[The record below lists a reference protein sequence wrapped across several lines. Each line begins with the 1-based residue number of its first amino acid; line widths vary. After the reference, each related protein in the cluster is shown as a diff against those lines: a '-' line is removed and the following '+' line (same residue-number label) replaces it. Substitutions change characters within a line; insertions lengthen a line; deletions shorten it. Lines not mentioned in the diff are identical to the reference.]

1 MSRSTPEEKAAIEMA
16 QALLGSMAQQPP
28 DLPPPVQATPPP
40 PAAAQQAQPAAQVP
54 RDNVDE
60 IKDDPPPSATSEQK
74 AQSTDAVPPRHRLL
88 QRLLRALPIASPAQL
103 TAMINV
109 FDPNR
114 DALLAPPPPATA
126 PPQNPG
132 TATTQPQ
139 SYPGGLPHTAQQTP
153 DPLHHLLAQPSLKR
167 LGLTPIITNY
177 TDICISNMPTQ
188 TTSDQDIFTIRHGN
202 PGYTICL
209 AYADLC
215 SGNTAYS
222 TDWIRSSSRYTRSPQ
237 LDC

>member
-1 MSRSTPEEKAAIEMA
+1 MSRSAPEEKAAIEMA

-74 AQSTDAVPPRHRLL
+74 AQSTDAAPPRHRLL

-103 TAMINV
+103 AAMITV

-114 DALLAPPPPATA
+114 EALLAPPPP
-126 PPQNPG
+126 PPPPLPKILELR
-132 TATTQPQ
+132 QPN
-139 SYPGGLPHTAQQTP
+139 L
-153 DPLHHLLAQPSLKR
+153 
-167 LGLTPIITNY
+167 N
-177 TDICISNMPTQ
+177 PTQ
-188 TTSDQDIFTIRHGN
+188 EGCHIPLSRHRTLSTTYLPNRHLKG
-202 PGYTICL
+202 
-209 AYADLC
+209 
-215 SGNTAYS
+215 
-222 TDWIRSSSRYTRSPQ
+222 
-237 LDC
+237 

>member
-1 MSRSTPEEKAAIEMA
+1 MPRSTPEEKAAIEMA

-114 DALLAPPPPATA
+114 DVLLAPPP
-126 PPQNPG
+126 
-132 TATTQPQ
+132 ATTPRHRPFPK
-139 SYPGGLPHTAQQTP
+139 SWNCDYPTSILPRRAATYRSADIGP
-153 DPLHHLLAQPSLKR
+153 SPPL
-167 LGLTPIITNY
+167 T
-177 TDICISNMPTQ
+177 CPTV
-188 TTSDQDIFTIRHGN
+188 T
-202 PGYTICL
+202 
-209 AYADLC
+209 
-215 SGNTAYS
+215 
-222 TDWIRSSSRYTRSPQ
+222 
-237 LDC
+237 

>member
-1 MSRSTPEEKAAIEMA
+1 MSRSAPEEKAAIEMA

-74 AQSTDAVPPRHRLL
+74 AHSTDAAPPRHRLL

-103 TAMINV
+103 AAMITV

-114 DALLAPPPPATA
+114 DALLAPPPPPPRVRRFPKSWNCDNPTSILPRRAATYHSA
-126 PPQNPG
+126 DIGPSPP
-132 TATTQPQ
+132 
-139 SYPGGLPHTAQQTP
+139 
-153 DPLHHLLAQPSLKR
+153 
-167 LGLTPIITNY
+167 LT
-177 TDICISNMPTQ
+177 CPTV
-188 TTSDQDIFTIRHGN
+188 T
-202 PGYTICL
+202 
-209 AYADLC
+209 
-215 SGNTAYS
+215 
-222 TDWIRSSSRYTRSPQ
+222 
-237 LDC
+237 

>member
-1 MSRSTPEEKAAIEMA
+1 MPRSTPEEKAAIEMA

-28 DLPPPVQATPPP
+28 DLPPPVQATPP

-74 AQSTDAVPPRHRLL
+74 AQSTDAAPPRHRLL

-103 TAMINV
+103 TAMINI

-114 DALLAPPPPATA
+114 DAPLAPPPATA
-126 PPQNPG
+126 PCQNPG

-139 SYPGGLPHTAQQTP
+139 SYPGGLPHTAQQAS

-167 LGLTPIITNY
+167 LGLIPIITNY

-188 TTSDQDIFTIRHGN
+188 TTSDQDVFTIRHGD
-202 PGYTICL
+202 PDYAICIAYTDISSV
-209 AYADLC
+209 D
-215 SGNTAYS
+215 TAHS
-222 TDWIRSSSRYTRSPQ
+222 TDWIRSSGRYTRSPQ
-237 LDC
+237 LYC